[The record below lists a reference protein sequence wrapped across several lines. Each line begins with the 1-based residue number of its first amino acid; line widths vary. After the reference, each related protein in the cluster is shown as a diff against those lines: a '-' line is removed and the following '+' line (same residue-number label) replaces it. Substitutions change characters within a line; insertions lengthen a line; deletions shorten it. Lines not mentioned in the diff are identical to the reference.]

1 MTEAA
6 PTTDINAIRLAV
18 QIPRSESDRLL
29 TGFAAGVGDR
39 LGIGPSYARAGFA
52 TLAAAGG
59 VGIVL
64 YVVGFLL
71 SLSAKPLPER
81 PPITRKQGLGLALI
95 FVGILY
101 GLGTAGLWFPGA
113 TAPIGL
119 LSFGAAAIWSR
130 SDRHDVPL
138 IEAIASNEQ
147 SRFRAIGGA
156 ALMGVGLLIL
166 VSSLT
171 AVDIGPVLLAI
182 IVTTAGFALA
192 LGPSVWRISRNL
204 TAERRERIRAEER
217 EDMAAHLHD
226 SVLQSLALI
235 QRTDDPKKM
244 ATLARA
250 QERELR
256 EWLYAER
263 VGGEPRAISVALQD
277 AASKVEVAY
286 NVPIDVIV
294 VGEVDVSDD
303 IRAMTRAA
311 AEAMTNAA
319 KHSGTDKISVYAESR
334 NGTTDIWIT
343 DLGCGFD
350 TGTVAEGRRG
360 LSDSIIGRMVRHG
373 GSAKIDSSEE
383 GTEVHLSL
391 TERSPI

>member
-1 MTEAA
+1 MTDAA
-6 PTTDINAIRLAV
+6 PTRETSAFRLAV
-18 QIPRSESDRLL
+18 QIPRSDSDRLL

-39 LGIGPSYARAGFA
+39 LGIGPSYARAGLT

-59 VGIVL
+59 VGIVV
-64 YVVGFLL
+64 YVVGVLASFSAPPPAERAPL
-71 SLSAKPLPER
+71 SK
-81 PPITRKQGLGLALI
+81 KQAVGLILI
-95 FVGILY
+95 FLGILY
-101 GLGTAGLWFPGA
+101 ALGTAGLWFPGA
-113 TAPIGL
+113 TGPIGL

-130 SDRHDVPL
+130 SDRNDVPL

-156 ALMGVGLLIL
+156 ALMGIGLLIL

-171 AVDIGPVLLAI
+171 AVEIGPVLLAV
-182 IVTTAGFALA
+182 IVTASGFALA

-204 TAERRERIRAEER
+204 TAERRDRIRAEER

-263 VGGEPRAISVALQD
+263 VGSEPRALSLALQD
-277 AASKVEVAY
+277 AASKVEAAY

-294 VGEVDVSDD
+294 VGEVDVSDNV
-303 IRAMTRAA
+303 RAMTRAA

-319 KHSGTDKISVYAESR
+319 THSGADKISVYAESR
-334 NGTTDIWIT
+334 EGTTDIWIT
-343 DLGCGFD
+343 DLGRGFD
-350 TGTVAEGRRG
+350 MDDISEGRRG
-360 LSDSIIGRMVRHG
+360 VSDSIMGRMERHG
-373 GSAKIDSSEE
+373 GVAEIETSDE

-391 TERSPI
+391 TERTT

>member
-1 MTEAA
+1 
-6 PTTDINAIRLAV
+6 
-18 QIPRSESDRLL
+18 
-29 TGFAAGVGDR
+29 
-39 LGIGPSYARAGFA
+39 
-52 TLAAAGG
+52 
-59 VGIVL
+59 
-64 YVVGFLL
+64 
-71 SLSAKPLPER
+71 
-81 PPITRKQGLGLALI
+81 
-95 FVGILY
+95 
-101 GLGTAGLWFPGA
+101 
-113 TAPIGL
+113 
-119 LSFGAAAIWSR
+119 
-130 SDRHDVPL
+130 
-138 IEAIASNEQ
+138 
-147 SRFRAIGGA
+147 
-156 ALMGVGLLIL
+156 
-166 VSSLT
+166 
-171 AVDIGPVLLAI
+171 
-182 IVTTAGFALA
+182 
-192 LGPSVWRISRNL
+192 
-204 TAERRERIRAEER
+204 
-217 EDMAAHLHD
+217 
-226 SVLQSLALI
+226 LQSLALI

-277 AASKVEVAY
+277 AASKVEAAY

-319 KHSGTDKISVYAESR
+319 KHSGTDKISVYAEGRS
-334 NGTTDIWIT
+334 GTTDIWIT

-350 TGTVAEGRRG
+350 IETVADGRRG